1 MKYLTIICTL
11 GFGSAAAAQ
20 SVDCNN
26 QVTQLDMNECAAQAF
41 DAADA
46 ELNRVYGIAVDFA
59 RQLDAE
65 TKGGI
70 EEQLRTAQRAWITYR
85 DAACASEASQFEG
98 GSIMPLVF
106 SGCLERVTLARTDDL
121 YAFTANY

>member
-1 MKYLTIICTL
+1 MKTL
-11 GFGSAAAAQ
+11 VIVFALGGAFEATAQ
-20 SVDCNN
+20 EVDCNN
-26 QVTQLDMNECAAQAF
+26 QVTQMDMNDCAAQAF
-41 DAADA
+41 EAADA
-46 ELNRVYGIAVDFA
+46 ELNRAYGVAVDYA

-70 EEQLRTAQRAWITYR
+70 EEQLRVAQRAWITYR

-98 GSIMPLVF
+98 GSIMPLIY
-106 SGCLERVTLARTDDL
+106 SGCLERVTLARTNDL